1 MDNVIDRQA
10 CVKRGAG
17 EGQCGAGVAY
27 PLAIAPLALRAWT
40 LAPLALLLLLLLT
53 LAALASQL
61 LTKRAPPYRSCLAL
75 EIRSL
80 RFDAPLPW
88 RVIT

>member
-1 MDNVIDRQA
+1 MEKVSDRQA
-10 CVKRGAG
+10 CGKYGAG
-17 EGQCGAGVAY
+17 EGQCGAGVVQ

-40 LAPLALLLLLLLT
+40 LALLLLT
-53 LAALASQL
+53 LAALAWRL
-61 LTKRAPPYRSCLAL
+61 LTKRAPPYRFVLIL
-75 EIRSL
+75 KIRSL